1 MPRTE
6 RALDEFDSLE
16 RVDANSH
23 THSTPIQTRL
33 PPLSTPLRCVS
44 LFPPE
49 CSAIVIT
56 ANLFPIVMPTT
67 FRYVWLMSRS
77 RGINRASKLATKI
90 ARNYKRK
97 STFAPN
103 SRREKA
109 TTTFVSR
116 SRIDNYEFCV
126 MYDYFYAGH
135 QEGRICT
142 RVWCTWNNYQ
152 WIFVC
157 GDNKVWFIQC
167 IQAGIVTLAG
177 RWVTD
182 ILRADCKFWPCRF
195 ERQCGRFTFIIICD
209 WWHCARYS
217 LTWTRALQ
225 WYKSGTHPSSLR
237 RRVSKS
243 WRMVAAGQED
253 DRSGSIMYCVL
264 C

>member
-109 TTTFVSR
+109 MTTFVSR
-116 SRIDNYEFCV
+116 SRIDNYEF
-126 MYDYFYAGH
+126 
-135 QEGRICT
+135 
-142 RVWCTWNNYQ
+142 VWCMI
-152 WIFVC
+152 IFM
-157 GDNKVWFIQC
+157 
-167 IQAGIVTLAG
+167 LAIRKAESAPG
-177 RWVTD
+177 SDALETIISEFSFVA
-182 ILRADCKFWPCRF
+182 IIKFDLFNVYRL
-195 ERQCGRFTFIIICD
+195 G
-209 WWHCARYS
+209 
-217 LTWTRALQ
+217 L
-225 WYKSGTHPSSLR
+225 
-237 RRVSKS
+237 
-243 WRMVAAGQED
+243 
-253 DRSGSIMYCVL
+253 
-264 C
+264 